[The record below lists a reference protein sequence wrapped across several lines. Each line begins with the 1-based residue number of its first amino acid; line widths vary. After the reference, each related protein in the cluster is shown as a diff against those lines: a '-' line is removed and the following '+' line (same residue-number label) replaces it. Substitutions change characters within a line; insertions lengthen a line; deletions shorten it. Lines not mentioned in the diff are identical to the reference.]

1 MASTLTT
8 ALDTALGAA
17 TQLQRAN
24 AKLRK
29 ASGVNFRQSV
39 VVLMILYKLPPLV
52 YKIYEISLLYPW
64 VACFAYWFIAAAL
77 ASPEIIAA
85 ATRGRELAAARRA
98 ASAKVKKSE
107 VSPCAGLAGLSEEDV
122 ADLPD
127 LT

>member
-24 AKLRK
+24 AQLRK
-29 ASGVNFRQSV
+29 LSGVNFRQAV

-64 VACFAYWFIAAAL
+64 VACFTYWFIAAAL

-98 ASAKVKKSE
+98 ASAKVKKPE
-107 VSPCAGLAGLSEEDV
+107 VSPCAGLSMEDA